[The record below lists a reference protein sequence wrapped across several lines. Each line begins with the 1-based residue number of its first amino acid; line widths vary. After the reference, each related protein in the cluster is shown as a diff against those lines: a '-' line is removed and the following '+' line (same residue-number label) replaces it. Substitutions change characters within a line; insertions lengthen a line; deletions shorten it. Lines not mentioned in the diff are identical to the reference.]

1 VATTTHDLILRGGL
15 VVDGSGG
22 APFEGDV
29 AIDGDRIVAV
39 GHLGVARGREEI
51 DVRGLAVAPGFINML
66 SWATESLIDD
76 GRSLSDLVQGVTLEV
91 FGEGWSMGPLSEPM
105 ATEMRERQ
113 SDVRYDVSWRTL
125 GEYLAHLE
133 ARGVAPNVASFVGAT
148 TVRIHVLGEVDRP
161 PTAYEQVQMEALV
174 DAAMREGAMGV
185 GASLIYA
192 PACYARTEELI
203 GLAAVAGRYD
213 GLYIA
218 HLRSEGASFLEA
230 LDEHLRIA
238 REGNVR
244 AEVYHL
250 KAAGRSYWHKLDEA
264 IARIEG
270 ARAAGLRITADMYT
284 YEAGSTGLDAA
295 MPPWVQEGGHRAWV
309 ARLRDPA
316 IRTRVV
322 AEMEAP
328 AAGWENLFYETG
340 AEGML
345 LGSFQTARLQPLAGR
360 TLADVARERGTSPAE
375 TAIDL
380 VIEDDTR
387 VGTIYFMMD
396 QANVR
401 RQMALPWVSFGSD
414 SPSVAP
420 DGNYRTK
427 HLHPRAYGTF
437 ARVLGKYVR
446 DDAVI
451 TLPEAVRRLTALP
464 ASNLRLRDRGRLA
477 VGMMADV
484 VVFDPTTVTDHAT
497 YVRPHALATGVHH
510 VVVNGRFALRDGVPT
525 GALPGR
531 VVRGPG
537 WAGHWNQVDG

>member
-1 VATTTHDLILRGGL
+1 MATTHDLVLRGGL
-15 VVDGSGG
+15 ILDGSGAEG
-22 APFEGDV
+22 VEGDL
-29 AIDGDRIVAV
+29 AIDGDRIAAV
-39 GHLGVARGREEI
+39 GDLGHARGRDEV

-91 FGEGWSMGPLSEPM
+91 FGEGWSMGPLSEAM
-105 ATEMRERQ
+105 AEELRDRQ
-113 SDVRYDVSWRTL
+113 SDVRYEVAWRTL
-125 GEYLAHLE
+125 GDYLTHLE

-148 TVRIHVLGEVDRP
+148 TVRINVVGHVDRP
-161 PTAYEQVQMEALV
+161 PTAAEQARMEELV
-174 DAAMREGAMGV
+174 AHAMREGAMGV

-192 PACYARTEELI
+192 PACYAPTEELV
-203 GLAAVAGRYD
+203 GLARVAGQFG

-238 REGNVR
+238 REANVR

-250 KAAGRSYWHKLDEA
+250 KAAGRSHWGKLEA
-264 IARIEG
+264 AITRIEA
-270 ARAAGLRITADMYT
+270 ARAEGLRVTADMYT

-309 ARLRDPA
+309 DRLRDPS
-316 IRTRVV
+316 TRVRV
-322 AEMEAP
+322 IAEMQVGATS
-328 AAGWENLFYETG
+328 WENLFHEAG
-340 AEGML
+340 PEGML
-345 LGSFQTARLQPLAGR
+345 LGSFRTPRLQPLSGR
-360 TLADVARERGTSPAE
+360 TLADVAGERGTSPAE

-380 VIEDDTR
+380 VIEDDSR

-396 QANVR
+396 PANVR

-420 DGNYRTK
+420 DGPYRTK

-437 ARVLGKYVR
+437 ARVLGTYVR
-446 DDAVI
+446 DERVLS
-451 TLPEAVRRLTALP
+451 LPEAVRRLSALP
-464 ASNLRLRDRGRLA
+464 AENLGLRDRGRLA
-477 VGMMADV
+477 PGMFADV
-484 VVFDPTTVTDHAT
+484 VAFDPATVADHAT
-497 YVRPHALATGVHH
+497 YVRPHALATGMRH
-510 VVVNGRFALRDGVPT
+510 VAVNGTLALRDGVPT

-531 VVRGPG
+531 FVRGPG
-537 WAGHWNQVDG
+537 YREPR

>member
-1 VATTTHDLILRGGL
+1 MATTHDLVLRGGL
-15 VVDGSGG
+15 ILDGSGAEG
-22 APFEGDV
+22 VEGDL
-29 AIDGDRIVAV
+29 AIDGDRIAAV
-39 GHLGVARGREEI
+39 GDLGHARGRDEV

-91 FGEGWSMGPLSEPM
+91 FGEGWSMGPLSEAM
-105 ATEMRERQ
+105 AEELRDRQ
-113 SDVRYDVSWRTL
+113 SDVRYEVAWRTL
-125 GEYLAHLE
+125 GDYLTHLE

-148 TVRIHVLGEVDRP
+148 TVRINVVGHVDRP
-161 PTAYEQVQMEALV
+161 PTAAEQARMEELV
-174 DAAMREGAMGV
+174 AHAMREGAMGV

-192 PACYARTEELI
+192 PACYAPTEELV
-203 GLAAVAGRYD
+203 GLARVAGQYG

-238 REGNVR
+238 READVR

-250 KAAGRSYWHKLDEA
+250 KAAGRSHWGKLDEA
-264 IARIEG
+264 IARIEA
-270 ARAAGLRITADMYT
+270 ARAEGLRVTADMYT

-309 ARLRDPA
+309 DRLRDPEVRA
-316 IRTRVV
+316 RVI
-322 AEMEAP
+322 AEMQAP
-328 AAGWENLFYETG
+328 AATWENLFHETG
-340 AEGML
+340 PEGML
-345 LGSFQTARLQPLAGR
+345 LGSFATARLAPLAGR

-396 QANVR
+396 PANVR

-420 DGNYRTK
+420 DGPYRSK

-437 ARVLGKYVR
+437 ARVLGRYVR
-446 DDAVI
+446 EEKVL
-451 TLPEAVRRLTALP
+451 TLPDAVRRLSALP
-464 ASNLRLRDRGRLA
+464 AANLGLHDRGRLSP
-477 VGMMADV
+477 GMMADV
-484 VVFDPTTVTDHAT
+484 VAFDPAEVTDHAT
-497 YVRPHALATGVHH
+497 FARPHALATGMHH
-510 VVVNGRFALRDGVPT
+510 VAVNGTLALRDGVPT

-531 VVRGPG
+531 FVRGPG
-537 WAGHWNQVDG
+537 YREPR

>member
-1 VATTTHDLILRGGL
+1 MATMHDLILRGGL
-15 VVDGSGG
+15 VLDGSGDPG
-22 APFEGDV
+22 IEGDV

-39 GHLGVARGREEI
+39 GDLGGVRGREEV
-51 DVRGLAVAPGFINML
+51 DVRGLVVAPGFINML
-66 SWATESLIDD
+66 SWATESLLDD

-91 FGEGWSMGPLSEPM
+91 FGEGWSMGPLSETM
-105 ATEMRERQ
+105 AAELRDRQ
-113 SDVRYDVSWRTL
+113 SDVRYDVAWRSM
-125 GEYLAHLE
+125 GEYLSHLE
-133 ARGVAPNVASFVGAT
+133 SRGVAPNVASFVGAT

-161 PTAYEQVQMEALV
+161 PAAAEQLQMEALV

-192 PACYARTEELI
+192 PACYAATPELI
-203 GLAAVAGRYD
+203 GLAAVAGRHD

-218 HLRSEGASFLEA
+218 HLRSEGATFLEA
-230 LDEHLRIA
+230 LEEHVRIA

-250 KAAGRSYWHKLDEA
+250 KAAGRSYWHKLDAA
-264 IARIEG
+264 IARIEAVRSEG
-270 ARAAGLRITADMYT
+270 VRLTADMYT

-309 ARLRDPA
+309 ARLRTRE
-316 IRTRVV
+316 IRARVV
-322 AEMEAP
+322 AEMQAP
-328 AAGWENLFYETG
+328 ASGWENLFYETG
-340 AEGML
+340 ADRML
-345 LGSFQTARLQPLAGR
+345 LGSFQTTRLQPLAGR

-420 DGNYRTK
+420 DGPYRTK

-437 ARVLGKYVR
+437 ARVLGKYAR
-446 DDAVI
+446 DEKALS
-451 TLPEAVRRLTALP
+451 LPEAVRRLSALP
-464 ASNLRLRDRGRLA
+464 AANLGLRDRGRLTP
-477 VGMMADV
+477 GMYADV
-484 VVFDPTTVTDHAT
+484 VTFDPATVTDHAT
-497 YVRPHALATGVHH
+497 YVRPHALATGVRD
-510 VVVNGRFALRDGVPT
+510 VVVNGAFALRDGAPT
-525 GALPGR
+525 GAMPGR
-531 VVRGPG
+531 FVRGPG
-537 WAGHWNQVDG
+537 WTGHP

>member
-1 VATTTHDLILRGGL
+1 MAATHDLVLRGGL
-15 VVDGSGG
+15 VLDGGG
-22 APFEGDV
+22 GDGFEGDV
-29 AIDGDRIVAV
+29 AIDGDRIAAV
-39 GHLGVARGREEI
+39 GDLGGARGREEV

-91 FGEGWSMGPLSEPM
+91 FGEGWSMGPLTDGM
-105 ATEMRERQ
+105 AAEVRDRQ
-113 SDVRYDVSWRTL
+113 SDVRYEVAWRSL

-161 PTAYEQVQMEALV
+161 PTADEQARMEALV

-192 PACYARTEELI
+192 PACYAPTEELV
-203 GLAAVAGRYD
+203 GLARVAGRHG
-213 GLYIA
+213 GLYVA
-218 HLRSEGASFLEA
+218 HLRSEGAAFLEA
-230 LDEHLRIA
+230 LEEHVRIA
-238 REGNVR
+238 READVR

-250 KAAGRSYWHKLDEA
+250 KAAGRSHWGKLDAA
-264 IARIEG
+264 IARIEA
-270 ARAAGLRITADMYT
+270 ARAEGLRVTADMYT

-309 ARLRDPA
+309 DRLRDPA
-316 IRTRVV
+316 TRARVV
-322 AEMEAP
+322 AEMHAP
-328 AAGWENLFYETG
+328 AATWENLFHETG
-340 AEGML
+340 PEGMV
-345 LGSFQTARLQPLAGR
+345 LGSFREARLQPLAGR

-396 QANVR
+396 PANVR

-420 DGNYRTK
+420 DGPYRTK

-437 ARVLGKYVR
+437 ARVLGKYAR
-446 DDAVI
+446 DEKVLS
-451 TLPEAVRRLTALP
+451 LPEAVRRLAALP
-464 ASNLRLRDRGRLA
+464 AANLGLPDRGRLA
-477 VGMMADV
+477 PGMVADV
-484 VVFDPTTVTDHAT
+484 VAFDPATVADHAT
-497 YVRPHALATGVHH
+497 FARPHALATGMRH
-510 VVVNGRFALRDGVPT
+510 VAVNGTLALRDGAPT

-531 VVRGPG
+531 FVRGPG
-537 WAGHWNQVDG
+537 WRGGR